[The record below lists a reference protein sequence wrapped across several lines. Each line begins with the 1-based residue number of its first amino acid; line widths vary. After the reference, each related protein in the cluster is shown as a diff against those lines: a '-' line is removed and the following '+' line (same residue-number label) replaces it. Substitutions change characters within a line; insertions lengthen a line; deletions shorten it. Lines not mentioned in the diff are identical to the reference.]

1 MSEGHIL
8 GISGSLRKGSLNTA
22 LLRAAQGWAPTSTG
36 LEIHIY
42 DALGQVPPFDSDLK
56 APAPPPEVTQ
66 LREAITRARGLLVSS
81 PEYNYGIPG
90 VLKNAL
96 DWASI
101 PAPSSQQASLA
112 GKPVA
117 LMGASPSPFG
127 TVRAQLALRQLFLWT
142 DSRVVAKP
150 EVHVFDA
157 FSRFN
162 EDGDVT
168 DEMTKTF
175 VLELLASLR
184 REIETA
190 SSQSDRAVEQPDRDR
205 GSA

>member
-1 MSEGHIL
+1 MS
-8 GISGSLRKGSLNTA
+8 
-22 LLRAAQGWAPTSTG
+22 
-36 LEIHIY
+36 
-42 DALGQVPPFDSDLK
+42 
-56 APAPPPEVTQ
+56 PPPAEVIHF
-66 LREAITRARGLLVSS
+66 RNAVDAADGLLIAS

-101 PAPSSQQASLA
+101 PTPPEKEASLA
-112 GKPVA
+112 RKHIA

-142 DSRVVAKP
+142 GSPVITKP

-162 EDGDVT
+162 DQGEVT
-168 DEMTKTF
+168 DDMTKGF
-175 VLELLASLR
+175 VIELLKALQRGIEKDSVLR
-184 REIETA
+184 SEMK
-190 SSQSDRAVEQPDRDR
+190 SQQPQDERR
-205 GSA
+205 SA